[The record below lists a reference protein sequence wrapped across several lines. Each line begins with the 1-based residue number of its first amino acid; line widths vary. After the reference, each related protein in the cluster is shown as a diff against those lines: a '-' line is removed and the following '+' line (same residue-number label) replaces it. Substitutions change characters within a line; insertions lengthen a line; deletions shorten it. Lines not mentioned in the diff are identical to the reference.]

1 MARTEAARLPSASV
15 PPQGVTVVSG
25 SWSLRGRYRWGG
37 REAPRGMAGHAE
49 AWSAGGRIDGAKESQ
64 DGHKHPKT

>member
-1 MARTEAARLPSASV
+1 MEAAMLPPASG

-37 REAPRGMAGHAE
+37 REASRGTAGPAE
-49 AWSAGGRIDGAKESQ
+49 AWSAGGGIDGAEEAH
-64 DGHKHPKT
+64 DGHRHP